1 MIALTRLNRRD
12 VVVNASHIVTVEATP
27 DTLVT
32 LQNGEKLM
40 VRESPEEVVDRV
52 LAFLRRVGWVAM
64 LTRADGVGGV

>member
-1 MIALTRLNRRD
+1 MIALTRLNHQD

-40 VRESPEEVVDRV
+40 VRESPDEVVDRV